1 MKKSF
6 EDICKSA
13 EILQQNENYE
23 AASELFL
30 EALSLSEKPVEKI
43 YIYTSLGKL
52 FQKNKEIEKSI
63 ENFEK
68 ALPCFE
74 GFNEQVFSEEQA
86 VIHNNLGAL
95 YYEKDLISSI
105 VNYQKALDM
114 FCRLRDDSKGHYTAQ
129 TGSTHFA
136 LAYALVKNRNN
147 QEAKKHFKEAIK
159 SFETLN
165 NTQFE
170 PVMAS
175 CYFEL
180 GNLYTEEFNLHDAQ
194 TNYSKAEMLFLKFSD
209 SDPAAYLPYYASV
222 LNNLGVTFKS
232 LGEFNKSAAYYE
244 KALASY
250 TVLAEKYN
258 SSFRPYLAAA
268 QNSLSILYGEMKDYE
283 KAINLATD
291 ALNSYSELYREFPDE
306 FLPYLAT
313 SLHNLG
319 VFNLE
324 NGDLE
329 KAEHA
334 FDQSLAI
341 RKKIAQEEPESFNAD
356 VCATLLNLIEIYY
369 SRLENTLDHTFTQK
383 SLELLRELGELLFS
397 LNAELPVVKSMISDY
412 QYYTDFFKEVKNEDL
427 AFNRAIRN
435 NEQIA
440 ERIFETRKI
449 EQKAALQQE
458 IVTGMEKLNEQYQDS
473 DKIKNELAY
482 AYNDLAWLL
491 LRSGQFQDCEKII
504 KKALILEQPI
514 PSLQCNL
521 AHSYLFQNQFEK
533 AEEIYRILSFEK
545 TKNQESYR
553 KIILEDFEKLK
564 MDGVD
569 HPDAVK
575 ISEMIKEI

>member
-114 FCRLRDDSKGHYTAQ
+114 FCRLRDDRKGHYTAQ